1 MIAVYDP
8 PSQYQFSPI
17 VEIRRAGSGQVLNTI
32 MTREAFITE
41 EMAIEFGF
49 GRGREWVDERLSESP
64 SKRRLSPWV
73 RVRRHRLHWRI
84 ATPV

>member
-1 MIAVYDP
+1 VADLDYRDHLIYVCVIHDT

-32 MTREAFITE
+32 MTREGYITE

-49 GRGREWVDERLSESP
+49 GLGREWIDKRLSESP
-64 SKRRLSPWV
+64 SSED
-73 RVRRHRLHWRI
+73 
-84 ATPV
+84 